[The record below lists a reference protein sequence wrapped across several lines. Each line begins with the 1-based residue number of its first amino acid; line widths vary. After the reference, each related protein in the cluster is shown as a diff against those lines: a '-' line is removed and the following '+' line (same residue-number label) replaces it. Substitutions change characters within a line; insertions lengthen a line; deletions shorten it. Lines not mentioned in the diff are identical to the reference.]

1 MNSGLRVT
9 VLDSWDEIHI
19 PRDATQTVAEVKR
32 AALEAARV
40 AGDPEGFEVKYLGAE
55 LRDEQQTVADAGVP
69 DGAALIVLRRRR
81 RAVR

>member
-1 MNSGLRVT
+1 MSALRVT
-9 VLDSWDEIHI
+9 VLDTWDEIAL
-19 PRDATQTVAEVKR
+19 PLEANQTVAAIKQ

-40 AGDPEGFEVKYLGAE
+40 PDDPGAFAVKYLGAE
-55 LRDEQQTVADAGVP
+55 LRDEQQTVAEAGFP

>member
-1 MNSGLRVT
+1 MSALRVT
-9 VLDSWDEIHI
+9 VLDAWDEITL
-19 PRDATQTVAEVKR
+19 PFEPGQRVDAVKR

-40 AGDPEGFEVKYLGAE
+40 PGDPAGFTVKYLGAE
-55 LRDEQQTVADAGVP
+55 LRDEQQTVAEAGLP